1 MSSHLGIIRRRVPVR
16 APFHYRCSPRPLFF
30 HALSFS
36 IFWCHDSI
44 ALDLATYPLSTGAEA
59 GEGCRSAEEQGRI
72 PEAEETGNPEE
83 GTGSQAEEE
92 PGTAAV
98 AGPGER

>member
-1 MSSHLGIIRRRVPVR
+1 M
-16 APFHYRCSPRPLFF
+16 
-30 HALSFS
+30 
-36 IFWCHDSI
+36 
-44 ALDLATYPLSTGAEA
+44 AEA

-83 GTGSQAEEE
+83 GTGSQAGEE
-92 PGTAAV
+92 PGTAAA